1 MAPAAP
7 EVSRPRIA
15 SEARVGNWA
24 CVCGQDYRVL
34 TEPLTFWPRNS
45 TNGYPV
51 DPITHCVICGIPLDD
66 QLGLEAAWLVSSSL
80 L

>member
-7 EVSRPRIA
+7 EVSRP
-15 SEARVGNWA
+15 STVKARVGNWA

-34 TEPLTFWPRNS
+34 TDPLMFWPRNS
-45 TNGYPV
+45 TNSYRV
-51 DPITHCVICGIPLDD
+51 DPSIHCVICGIPLED